1 MSPCGHSQK
10 ILVMTW
16 LNLTAVVN
24 ASSSTAS
31 SSSSHNIHR
40 QNMYQETMESTS
52 FRNYGSRLAQLH
64 YANWKTN
71 RRQMQK
77 ASNKRKLEGDDDEL
91 FFDSNGM
98 PIQHDDDDD
107 IGEIQASAETEETA
121 SSQGHKSDNETEVE
135 PDMDLEESQSRNG
148 DDRNAP
154 MKNQSSINNE
164 LFYNTHDRYS
174 PDEQPADTIFDDILR
189 GFSFAS
195 LFCICL
201 ICLYKL
207 CRYSCIRCGFLPDDR
222 LVEARWKLYQLKH
235 KRAYKH
241 GPTSMD
247 ARSLGK
253 WFDQRDKMLPDGG
266 IWDSSAVRSVGSWD
280 DESSGGL
287 DFDEGL
293 QMSHWDKDDASD
305 VTELEYGE
313 GDELEDKSHDERLF
327 DVEDG
332 GAALKKQAKKFFDGT
347 KKLLVNKIHQNKDS
361 ITTSKDSDTNQSSC
375 EVGTKNIVSD
385 NAFFEALKPPSS
397 SPGADELSTAAS
409 NDIQNGTAP
418 HFPQQQTDPVI
429 PSDNTTQ
436 SRANDCDGNEEFNEN
451 MLLDDRGYD
460 VESDLLGLRSD
471 SPPPLDLEE
480 IEKKMLENMENAKS
494 YY

>member
-1 MSPCGHSQK
+1 MSPSGHSQN
-10 ILVMTW
+10 ILVVIT
-16 LNLTAVVN
+16 LLKLAAVVN

-31 SSSSHNIHR
+31 SSRRSVYN
-40 QNMYQETMESTS
+40 ETPESTS
-52 FRNYGSRLAQLH
+52 PLGHYGSSNIAHIQH
-64 YANWKTN
+64 ANWKTK
-71 RRQMQK
+71 RQQLQK
-77 ASNKRKLEGDDDEL
+77 AGNKLLEGDDDEL

-98 PIQHDDDDD
+98 PIQRDDDDD
-107 IGEIQASAETEETA
+107 IGEIQPSAAEPKESTA
-121 SSQGHKSDNETEVE
+121 TQNNSTKSEFVPEMNVDSEQS
-135 PDMDLEESQSRNG
+135 PSRN
-148 DDRNAP
+148 DNVQNVPLA
-154 MKNQSSINNE
+154 NQSIINNK
-164 LFYNTHDRYS
+164 LFNNTQHHPID
-174 PDEQPADTIFDDILR
+174 QPADTILDDILR

-241 GPTSMD
+241 VPTTMD

-253 WFDQRDKMLPDGG
+253 WFHQRDQMLPDGG
-266 IWDSSAVRSVGSWD
+266 IWDSTAERSVGSWD
-280 DESSGGL
+280 EESSGGL

-293 QMSHWDKDDASD
+293 QMSHLDKDDASD

-327 DVEDG
+327 DMEDG
-332 GAALKKQAKKFFDGT
+332 GAALKKQAKKFFGGT
-347 KKLLVNKIHQNKDS
+347 KKLFKNKIQQKKDNIAANKDS
-361 ITTSKDSDTNQSSC
+361 VTNQVSC
-375 EVGTKNIVSD
+375 ETDTKNTVSD
-385 NAFFEALKPPSS
+385 DAFFEALKPPSS
-397 SPGADELSTAAS
+397 SMGADGFSLAQANDTQNEAAQHFS
-409 NDIQNGTAP
+409 RQQN
-418 HFPQQQTDPVI
+418 DPVI
-429 PSDNTTQ
+429 PNDNSIQ
-436 SRANDCDGNEEFNEN
+436 SRANDCISNEEFNDS